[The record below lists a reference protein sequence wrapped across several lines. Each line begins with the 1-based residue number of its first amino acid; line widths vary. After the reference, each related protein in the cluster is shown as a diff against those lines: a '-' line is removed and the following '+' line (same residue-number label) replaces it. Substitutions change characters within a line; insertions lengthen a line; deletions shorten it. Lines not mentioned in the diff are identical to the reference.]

1 MSEEKVLTKEIAEQF
16 LADAKSVELSLFTTI
31 EDAAAENLSKY
42 KGRLYLN
49 GLSEISDS
57 AADSLSKQ
65 GDLVLGDPVLSDTA
79 REILSE
85 TVGSIRMKKKTITR
99 VIAERFLLRWNKERL
114 MEKLPRVYLDEFSLL
129 NDDAAHKLSEAEVG
143 LNLSGL
149 IHLSDSSAE
158 ILSKHRGK
166 STLGGGLN
174 LEGISEL
181 TETATDHL
189 CKYKGYL
196 KIGSNLQKIN
206 ERLAARL
213 INQKDMN
220 VNGCIHDLHFPFLT
234 ELGETVAETLSKH
247 QADVR
252 LPYDLQSKLDAFKK
266 G

>member
-1 MSEEKVLTKEIAEQF
+1 
-16 LADAKSVELSLFTTI
+16 
-31 EDAAAENLSKY
+31 
-42 KGRLYLN
+42 
-49 GLSEISDS
+49 
-57 AADSLSKQ
+57 
-65 GDLVLGDPVLSDTA
+65 
-79 REILSE
+79 
-85 TVGSIRMKKKTITR
+85 
-99 VIAERFLLRWNKERL
+99 

-252 LPYDLQSKLDAFKK
+252 LPYDLQSKLDAYKK
-266 G
+266 N